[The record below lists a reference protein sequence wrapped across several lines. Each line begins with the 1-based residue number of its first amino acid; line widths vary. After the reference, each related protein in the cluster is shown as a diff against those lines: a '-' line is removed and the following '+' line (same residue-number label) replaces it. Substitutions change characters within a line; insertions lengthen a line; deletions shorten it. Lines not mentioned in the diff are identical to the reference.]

1 MIHHY
6 ELVFLLFT
14 VTFPLILM
22 LELNSINELNTLLA
36 FEHKYIQYTKYEF
49 NESEGYSTH
58 LSFTI
63 TLLIFKVA

>member
-1 MIHHY
+1 
-6 ELVFLLFT
+6 
-14 VTFPLILM
+14 M